1 VDPFTLVALASSA
14 FKLVKES
21 CEMYK
26 EGRQYIVDA
35 KNELDGVV
43 GDFKG
48 IQEDAKGVWG
58 FLIGLFGGKKQ
69 AIQQKSVEKPTKKV
83 KKKAPEFDEN
93 QIYAQVADALT
104 KFFHAYN
111 GLKHYKEE
119 QETTASKVGDEEGQD
134 IAIKLVIADLQM
146 EKLNEELRE
155 YMVYHVPPEFKDLY
169 SRVNKMLGHIANQQ
183 QLARKEES
191 DRKKAVA
198 WQRRLVINRIKH
210 RVTIGVVVTLVILWM
225 WMMILTMIPS
235 TSS

>member
-1 VDPFTLVALASSA
+1 
-14 FKLVKES
+14 
-21 CEMYK
+21 MYK

-58 FLIGLFGGKKQ
+58 FLTGFFSGKKEQ
-69 AIQQKSVEKPTKKV
+69 IQQKSVERQV
-83 KKKAPEFDEN
+83 KKAKKPEFDEN

-119 QETTASKVGDEEGQD
+119 QETTATKVGDEEGQD

-169 SRVNKMLGHIANQQ
+169 SRVNKMIGHIANQQ

>member
-1 VDPFTLVALASSA
+1 
-14 FKLVKES
+14 
-21 CEMYK
+21 MYK

-43 GDFKG
+43 KDLKG
-48 IQEDAKGVWG
+48 VQEDAKGVWG
-58 FLIGLFGGKKQ
+58 FLTGLFGGKKEL
-69 AIQQKSVEKPTKKV
+69 IQRKSVEKPAKKV
-83 KKKAPEFDEN
+83 KQKAPEFDEN

-111 GLKHYKEE
+111 GLKNYKAE
-119 QETTASKVGDEEGQD
+119 QEKTATKVGDEEGQD

-146 EKLNEELRE
+146 EKLNDELRE

-169 SRVNKMLGHIANQQ
+169 SRVNKMIGHIANQQ

-191 DRKKAVA
+191 DRKKALA
-198 WQRRLVINRIKH
+198 WQRRLVINRIQH
-210 RVTIGVVVTLVILWM
+210 RLLIGGVTILVILWA

-235 TSS
+235 TSL

>member
-1 VDPFTLVALASSA
+1 MDPFTLVALASSA

-26 EGRQYIVDA
+26 EGRQYVLDA
-35 KNELDGVV
+35 KAEVEGVIKDV
-43 GDFKG
+43 K
-48 IQEDAKGVWG
+48 QAQNDAKGLWAFFAG
-58 FLIGLFGGKKQ
+58 IFSGNKR
-69 AIQQKSVEKPTKKV
+69 VEKVQPREQPKKKV
-83 KKKAPEFDEN
+83 KAPEFDEN

-119 QETTASKVGDEEGQD
+119 QEKTATKVGDEEGQD

-146 EKLNEELRE
+146 EKLNDELRE

-169 SRVNKMLGHIANQQ
+169 SRVNKMIGHIANQQ

-198 WQRRLVINRIKH
+198 WQRRQVIDRIRH
-210 RVTIGVVVTLVILWM
+210 RVIIGVATTLVILWT
-225 WMMILTMIPS
+225 WLMILTMIPS